1 MFYIEKIEMKGFKF
15 YGNKKVV
22 VLFVRGFI
30 VIVGVNGF
38 GKSNIGDVVLFVFGG
53 FFVKVMRVSRISDFI
68 FVGLKGE
75 FLVKYVEVVMY
86 FNNEDRGF
94 LIDEDEVVIK
104 RCVYFDGRSM
114 YWFNGKRVMRSE
126 IIDFFSVVMIFFEG
140 YNFVF

>member
-1 MFYIEKIEMKGFKF
+1 MMFYIEKIEMKGFKF

-68 FVGLKGE
+68 FVGLKG
-75 FLVKYVEVVMY
+75 
-86 FNNEDRGF
+86 
-94 LIDEDEVVIK
+94 
-104 RCVYFDGRSM
+104 
-114 YWFNGKRVMRSE
+114 
-126 IIDFFSVVMIFFEG
+126 DFIFI
-140 YNFVF
+140 